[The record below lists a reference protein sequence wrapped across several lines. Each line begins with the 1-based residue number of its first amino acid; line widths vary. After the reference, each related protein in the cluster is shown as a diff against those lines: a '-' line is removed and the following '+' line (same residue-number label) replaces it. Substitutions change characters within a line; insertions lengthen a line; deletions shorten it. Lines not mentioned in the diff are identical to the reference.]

1 VFDTV
6 FSDLVTAFEDSVSMG
21 ADIVN
26 TIWGTLKDLASR
38 DAMSQSEVTSW
49 FSDINSV
56 LQRALQ
62 MCDAIAD
69 AVLEFVKA
77 ALNAL
82 ADYLSYQWS
91 LLSINPIIKFVLDEL
106 GFDPTIGLNRLVSL
120 VTAFP
125 LTIVRDV
132 TGLPA
137 VFSTSQATATA
148 TSDSGDKFCYTVTT
162 ISQFIWSAADICGD
176 FELIAEEGASER
188 PQQPGII
195 DYFDIICPILED
207 LLLMPGRDNTLIWNG
222 LPTDTNLPGL
232 IAPSI
237 LTALITP
244 VFKIAQKAQPEAATT
259 NPNVIPYYGDAP
271 AEANP
276 LSQYY
281 GPIVSMIAS
290 IGNTIMSAWYAY
302 KNASSTGSEV
312 EAILGPVLGNASNM
326 ASPLTTWWLNSST
339 EDVPL
344 VVKMIIDAVGDFGA
358 GGVYAA
364 SIPS

>member
-1 VFDTV
+1 MSHTAG
-6 FSDLVTAFEDSVSMG
+6 SDLLRTD
-21 ADIVN
+21 
-26 TIWGTLKDLASR
+26 
-38 DAMSQSEVTSW
+38 
-49 FSDINSV
+49 
-56 LQRALQ
+56 
-62 MCDAIAD
+62 
-69 AVLEFVKA
+69 
-77 ALNAL
+77 
-82 ADYLSYQWS
+82 
-91 LLSINPIIKFVLDEL
+91 
-106 GFDPTIGLNRLVSL
+106 
-120 VTAFP
+120 
-125 LTIVRDV
+125 
-132 TGLPA
+132 
-137 VFSTSQATATA
+137 A
-148 TSDSGDKFCYTVTT
+148 TSPERLRQSGTVPTQPT
-162 ISQFIWSAADICGD
+162 PYAIQASSELSDDTFATSGVLIDADDRILPFVNPSND
-176 FELIAEEGASER
+176 NLVEALVMTRASER

-195 DYFDIICPILED
+195 DYIDIICPILEN

-232 IAPSI
+232 IAPAI

-276 LSQYY
+276 LSQFY

-290 IGNTIMSAWYAY
+290 IGSTIMSAWYAY

-326 ASPLTTWWLNSST
+326 ASPLTTWWVNSST
-339 EDVPL
+339 EDIPL
-344 VVKMIIDAVGDFGA
+344 IVKMIIDAVGDFGA